1 VKGKARRMPNV
12 EKLSEKLSMT
22 SETFVS
28 AKTPYKIT
36 IYPAPSDGKKYP
48 VILLVH
54 GNFGLGRSSLR
65 FFLYLLIIVERVAL
79 CGALCTHVY
88 GSSWC

>member
-1 VKGKARRMPNV
+1 M
-12 EKLSEKLSMT
+12 S

-28 AKTPYKIT
+28 AKGTYKIT

-54 GNFGLGRSSLR
+54 GNFGLGPPYGAPIHGFARDFGRSRIHDRSSAVL
-65 FFLYLLIIVERVAL
+65 
-79 CGALCTHVY
+79 
-88 GSSWC
+88 